1 MGYLLTKAANRKW
14 NQLRGKKFVVVNK
27 YEKGVGDLKTALTS
41 AMDMYSLEFSQPV
54 SCLALGIRVE

>member
-41 AMDMYSLEFSQPV
+41 AMDM
-54 SCLALGIRVE
+54 